1 MYFISLKIS
10 IFIKVYHMGGKNN
23 LQVEN
28 IYFGIYTT
36 KNDYLECIENSY
48 DSIGKDREPY

>member
-1 MYFISLKIS
+1 
-10 IFIKVYHMGGKNN
+10 MGGKNN

-28 IYFGIYTT
+28 IHFGIYTA

>member
-1 MYFISLKIS
+1 
-10 IFIKVYHMGGKNN
+10 MGGKNN

-28 IYFGIYTT
+28 IYFRIYTA

-48 DSIGKDREPY
+48 DSIDKDREPY